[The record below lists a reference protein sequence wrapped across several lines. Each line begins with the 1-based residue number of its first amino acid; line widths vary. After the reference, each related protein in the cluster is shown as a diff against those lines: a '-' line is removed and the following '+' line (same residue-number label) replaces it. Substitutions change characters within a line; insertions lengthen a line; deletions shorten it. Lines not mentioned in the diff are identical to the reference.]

1 MSMPTPPNDNFFVG
15 YDARVPAPLAVF
27 VRNIVVVLLLVVP
40 TVVAIAASAMQRAD
54 EGTYEFGVVKT
65 FVGIVATT
73 PVPMLR
79 GVKNDDGTTGDYLL
93 VGAMKSGAPTRLAE
107 FDGRPVRLDG
117 SLMYRRGE
125 AMIEVL
131 DPATI
136 KAADGELAAVAQPQ
150 SLGTMT
156 LRGELLDTKCFL
168 GAMRPAVGKVH
179 RACAVVCLKSGIPAG
194 LRVVDGDGREALVV
208 LAGQPGQRLMVDYQ
222 LAGTTIE
229 VTGDVERIG
238 DFAVMRVAN
247 YKRR

>member
-1 MSMPTPPNDNFFVG
+1 MMSDDFFVG
-15 YDARVPAPLAVF
+15 YEGRLPASMAGL
-27 VRNIVVVLLLVVP
+27 VRTTAIMLLVAVP
-40 TVVAIAASAMQRAD
+40 MVMAIAAAAQQRAD

-65 FVGIVATT
+65 FEGVVALA

-79 GVKNDDGTTGDYLL
+79 GVPDASGAPRDHLL
-93 VGAMKSGAPTRLAE
+93 VGALKSGAPERLAS
-107 FDGRPVRLDG
+107 FDGQRVKLDG
-117 SLMYRRGE
+117 SLMYRRGQ

-131 DPATI
+131 DPASI
-136 KAADGELAAVAQPQ
+136 VVAQGEAPAPADAT

-179 RACAVVCLKSGIPAG
+179 RACAAVCLKSGIPAG
-194 LRVVDGDGREALVV
+194 LRVVDGDGGEALVL
-208 LAGQPGQRLMVDYQ
+208 LAGLPGQRLDVDYE

-238 DFAVMRVAN
+238 DFVVMRVASH
-247 YKRR
+247 KRL